1 MIRIHIRRRV
11 SEDNQEA
18 LMTLIN
24 QMRSAIV
31 GNPGYVSGET
41 LKRIDQSGDN
51 LAGDNLAGEILVVS
65 KWQSHFYWK
74 QWHESRER
82 GALQA
87 DIDQLLGE
95 PTQYEIYEY
104 E

>member
-11 SEDNQEA
+11 SEDKQQA
-18 LMTLIN
+18 LMVLIN
-24 QMRSAIV
+24 QMRSSIV
-31 GNPGYVSGET
+31 GSHGYVSGET
-41 LKRIDQSGDN
+41 LKRVDQSSETV
-51 LAGDNLAGEILVVS
+51 AGEILVIS
-65 KWQSHFYWK
+65 KWQSLFYWK

-82 GALQA
+82 AAVQA

-95 PTQYEIYEY
+95 QTNYEIYEY

>member
-11 SEDNQEA
+11 SEDNQQS
-18 LMTLIN
+18 LMKLIH

-41 LKRIDQSGDN
+41 LKRIDQP
-51 LAGDNLAGEILVVS
+51 GEILVVS
-65 KWQSHFYWK
+65 KWQSRYYWK
-74 QWHESRER
+74 QWYASRER
-82 GALQA
+82 EALQA
-87 DIDQLLGE
+87 DIDQLLGAQ
-95 PTQYEIYEY
+95 TQYEIYEY

>member
-24 QMRSAIV
+24 QMRSTIV
-31 GNPGYVSGET
+31 GSPGYVSGET
-41 LKRIDQSGDN
+41 LKRIDQP
-51 LAGDNLAGEILVVS
+51 GEVLVIS
-65 KWQSHFYWK
+65 KWQSQFYWK
-74 QWHESRER
+74 QWHASRER
-82 GALQA
+82 AALQA
-87 DIDQLLGE
+87 DIDQLLE
-95 PTQYEIYEY
+95 EETQYEIYEY

>member
-31 GNPGYVSGET
+31 GNPGYVSSET
-41 LKRIDQSGDN
+41 LKRIDQSDEI
-51 LAGDNLAGEILVVS
+51 LAGEILVVS

-74 QWHESRER
+74 QWHASRER
-82 GALQA
+82 AALQA
-87 DIDQLLGE
+87 DIDQLIGE
-95 PTQYEIYEY
+95 QTLYEIYEY

>member
-11 SEDNQEA
+11 SEDNQQA
-18 LMTLIN
+18 LMALIN

-41 LKRIDQSGDN
+41 LKRIDQP
-51 LAGDNLAGEILVVS
+51 GEILVVS
-65 KWQSHFYWK
+65 KWQSHYYWK
-74 QWHESRER
+74 QWYASRER
-82 GALQA
+82 LSIQ
-87 DIDQLLGE
+87 DEIDQLLGAQ
-95 PTQYEIYEY
+95 THYEIYEY

>member
-11 SEDNQEA
+11 SEDNQQS
-18 LMTLIN
+18 LMKLIH

-41 LKRIDQSGDN
+41 LKRTDQP
-51 LAGDNLAGEILVVS
+51 GEILVVS

-74 QWHESRER
+74 QWQASQER
-82 GALQA
+82 AVIQRR
-87 DIDQLLGE
+87 IDELIKT
-95 PTQYEIYEY
+95 PTQYEIYEF

>member
-11 SEDNQEA
+11 SEDNQQA

-41 LKRIDQSGDN
+41 LKRIDQP
-51 LAGDNLAGEILVVS
+51 GDNLAGEILVVS

-82 GALQA
+82 AALQA

-95 PTQYEIYEY
+95 QTQYEIYEY